1 MVPSNRCQLYGP
13 KTTHRSVTWLGLGEH
28 MVRINRVYTGGGDEG
43 QTSLVDGSRRSKA
56 DPRFEVVGTCDELN
70 SIFGLVAMEANRLPK
85 HEDGGDRATVQRV
98 QTILSMVLTRVQN
111 ELFDLGAE
119 LACVP
124 TELPE
129 YMVLISEQ
137 QSDVLVSEMD
147 AWLEHVEPLTSF
159 ILPAGHG
166 PEAML
171 HLARTVT
178 RRLERS
184 VIRLK
189 EHEGEGSVR
198 PNVQVYL
205 NRLSDWLFVLG
216 RWVTAGLGHDE
227 TLWLP
232 LGKRGPET
240 GVAERIRRLYASDED
255 FEAL

>member
-85 HEDGGDRATVQRV
+85 HEDGGHRATVQRV

-137 QSDVLVSEMD
+137 QSAVLVSEMD

>member
-1 MVPSNRCQLYGP
+1 M
-13 KTTHRSVTWLGLGEH
+13 TWLGLGEH

-56 DPRFEVVGTCDELN
+56 DLRFEVVGTCDELN
-70 SIFGLVAMEANRLPK
+70 SVFGLVAMEANRLPK

-98 QTILSMVLTRVQN
+98 QTILSMVLTRIQN

-147 AWLEHVEPLTSF
+147 AWLEHLEPLTSF

-171 HLARTVT
+171 HLARTVA

-227 TLWLP
+227 TLWQP
-232 LGKRGPET
+232 LGKRGPEK
-240 GVAERIRRLYASDED
+240 GVAERIRRLHASDED

>member
-1 MVPSNRCQLYGP
+1 
-13 KTTHRSVTWLGLGEH
+13 

-85 HEDGGDRATVQRV
+85 HEDGGHRATVQRV

-137 QSDVLVSEMD
+137 QSAVLVSEMD

>member
-1 MVPSNRCQLYGP
+1 MV
-13 KTTHRSVTWLGLGEH
+13 K
-28 MVRINRVYTGGGDEG
+28 INRVYTGGGDGG

-56 DPRFEVVGTCDELN
+56 DLRFEVVGTCDELN
-70 SIFGLVAMEANRLPK
+70 AVFGLVVMESERMPK
-85 HEDGGDRATVQRV
+85 HEDGGNRATVERV
-98 QTILSMVLTRVQN
+98 QTILSLVLTRVQN

-124 TELPE
+124 SELPE
-129 YMVLISEQ
+129 YMVLISEDQ
-137 QSDVLVSEMD
+137 CNVLVDEMD

-178 RRLERS
+178 RRLERA

-189 EHEGEGSVR
+189 EHEGEDSVR
-198 PNVQVYL
+198 PVVQVYL

-216 RWVTAGLGHDE
+216 RWVTSGLGHDE
-227 TLWLP
+227 TLWQP
-232 LGKRGPET
+232 LGKRGPES
-240 GVAERIRRLYASDED
+240 GVADRIRRLHASDDD
-255 FEAL
+255 FKSL

>member
-13 KTTHRSVTWLGLGEH
+13 KTTHRSVTWLVLGEH

-70 SIFGLVAMEANRLPK
+70 SVFGLVAMEANRLPK
-85 HEDGGDRATVQRV
+85 HEDGGDRGTVQRV

-166 PEAML
+166 PEAM
-171 HLARTVT
+171 
-178 RRLERS
+178 RS
-184 VIRLK
+184 
-189 EHEGEGSVR
+189 
-198 PNVQVYL
+198 N
-205 NRLSDWLFVLG
+205 
-216 RWVTAGLGHDE
+216 
-227 TLWLP
+227 
-232 LGKRGPET
+232 
-240 GVAERIRRLYASDED
+240 GVVVVAH
-255 FEAL
+255 